1 MSRRWRRAARW
12 LLASVA
18 FAAAAVPVS
27 AIEPWPGALYDPT
40 VPTLAAAAG
49 HEHGAELTVPEDLN
63 RYLAALAAAV
73 PERARLVE
81 YARSWEGRPLVY
93 LAISAPRHIAA
104 LEDVRAG
111 MARLADPRGASAAVL
126 ERLTAELP
134 AVVWLAHGVHGNEVS
149 SADAGLLTAYH
160 LLADRSDRTARLL
173 DALVVVIDPA
183 QNPDGRARFVQHY
196 RTLRGLEPQPSPI
209 AAERVEPW
217 PRARTN
223 HYLFDMNR
231 DWFVQTQPES
241 QGRVRAF
248 LDYFPVVHVDL
259 HEMGTDSTYYFP
271 PPAVPFNPYLDDRQH
286 AMLETLGRAMADA
299 FDSRGLRYYTREIF
313 DAYYPGYGD
322 TWPALQGAAGMTF
335 EMASARGLAGQ
346 RSDGSLLSY
355 RDGVEHHF
363 VASMATLEASAAHR
377 QRLLSEFLA
386 LRRSPPGDTVHVLL
400 RRDDPGRVDKLADVL
415 LRQGIE
421 VRRLPEDG
429 RLCGERVPAGSY
441 LITTDQPAGR
451 LAGTLLAPESPAD
464 AAFWAEQERR
474 LARNLPV
481 EVYDVVAWSLPLL
494 FDVATVSCRTSLSRY
509 PVIAATPPG
518 PSAPVG
524 ASPAVAY
531 LVPWGTQAAAR
542 FLAGALRDGLSVAA
556 STRAFTQNE
565 RRYPRGTLIVRRAD
579 HGTDLAARVT
589 ALVSASGAEVIA
601 TDSGWVNAGV
611 NLGSDHVRAV
621 PASRVALGWGEP
633 ASVASAGAL
642 RFVLEQKLGY
652 PVTPVWMKSLDSA
665 WLDQFRVLVLPDG
678 DGYDKVLDE
687 SAAGNLQRWV
697 RGGGTLIAVGGALGY
712 LGREGVGLLAARP
725 EKQARAQD
733 EHDASGRADGDS
745 DENGN
750 DGPVPG
756 TILAGEAD
764 FHRALTPQ
772 DALPP
777 EIPGVLAHAVT
788 DPDHWLTAGL
798 PPRLPFMLTGNRVF
812 TPLTRDKGVNA
823 IHFAAADQLVA
834 AGYLWESVRPQI
846 AFKPAVMVQPEG
858 LGQVI
863 AFTVDPAFRGMM
875 DGLDVLLANAV
886 LLGPAMAAPIPPAP

>member
-1 MSRRWRRAARW
+1 MRPARRLSAW
-12 LLASVA
+12 LASAVI
-18 FAAAAVPVS
+18 AAAASQAS
-27 AIEPWPGALYDPT
+27 AIEPWPGARYDPA
-40 VPTLAAAAG
+40 VPALASVVG
-49 HEHGAELTVPEDLN
+49 HDHGAELTAPEDLN
-63 RYLAALAAAV
+63 RYLAALAAAA
-73 PERARLVE
+73 PERTRLVE
-81 YARSWEGRPLVY
+81 YAHSWEGRPLQY

-104 LEDVRAG
+104 LEAVRAG
-111 MARLADPRGASAAVL
+111 MARLADPRGVAAAEL

-134 AVVWLAHGVHGNEVS
+134 VVVWLAHGVHGNEVS
-149 SADAGLLTAYH
+149 SADAALLTAYH
-160 LLADRSDRTARLL
+160 LLADQSERTARLL

-183 QNPDGRARFVQHY
+183 QNPDGRARFVAHY
-196 RTLRGLEPQPSPI
+196 RSLRGLEPQPSPI

-217 PRARTN
+217 PSARSN

-241 QGRVRAF
+241 EGRVRAF
-248 LDYFPVVHVDL
+248 LDYFPLVHVDL

-299 FDSRGLRYYTREIF
+299 FDGRGFRYYTREIF

-346 RSDGSLLSY
+346 RGDGSLVSY
-355 RDGVEHHF
+355 RDGVERHV
-363 VASMATLEASAAHR
+363 VASLATLEASAANR
-377 QRLLSEFLA
+377 ERLLSEFLA
-386 LRRSPPGDTVHVLL
+386 MRRSPPGDTVHVLL

-415 LRQGIE
+415 LRQGVE
-421 VRRLPEDG
+421 VRRLPDDG

-441 LITTDQPAGR
+441 LVSTDQPAGR
-451 LAGTLLAPESPAD
+451 LAGTLLAPESPAE

-494 FDVATVSCRTSLSRY
+494 FDVATVSCRASVSRY
-509 PVIAATPPG
+509 PVITATPPG
-518 PSAPVG
+518 PSAPAG
-524 ASPAVAY
+524 AAVAY

-542 FLAGALRDGLSVAA
+542 FLAGALRDGLSVAV
-556 STRAFTQNE
+556 STRAFTRNE
-565 RRYPRGTLIVRRAD
+565 RRYPRGTLILPRDGNGAD
-579 HGTDLAARVT
+579 LEARVA
-589 ALVSASGAEVIA
+589 ALVSASEAEVIA
-601 TDSGWVNAGV
+601 TGSGWVDAGV
-611 NLGSDHVRAV
+611 NPGSDHVRSV
-621 PASRVALGWGEP
+621 PASRVALAWGEP

-642 RFVLEQKLGY
+642 RFALERKLGY

-678 DGYDKVLDE
+678 NGYDEVLDE
-687 SAAGNLQRWV
+687 SVAANLQRWV

-712 LGREGVGLLAARP
+712 LGRENVGLLASRP
-725 EKQARAQD
+725 ERQARAED
-733 EHDASGRADGDS
+733 DHDAAGHAGAGS
-745 DENGN
+745 DEERD

-756 TILAGEAD
+756 TILTDEAD
-764 FHRALTPQ
+764 LDRVLTPL
-772 DALPP
+772 DAQPP
-777 EIPGVLAHAVT
+777 DVPGVLVHGVT

-798 PPRLPFMLTGNRVF
+798 PPRLTFMLTGSRVF

-823 IHFAAADQLVA
+823 VRFAAADRLLA
-834 AGYLWESVRPQI
+834 AGYLWESIRPQI

-858 LGQVI
+858 RGQVI

-875 DGLDVLLANAV
+875 DGLDVLLTNAV